1 MSNFIN
7 STAEFL
13 WNAMEQISSI
23 NLWPYVIGLIVLSLG
38 LSLFIQY
45 MQIKQASRRFAA
57 GIFNDK
63 TIRLCERIKRRSIF
77 PQTTELHDIFCY
89 RLSAI
94 YMANNDESLFFEN
107 INSVKNVTQ
116 NISWRLHL
124 LLTAYLTSQS
134 YLEVVT
140 TYQTLKTENHSTAD
154 IVRQLLQEYDWNTVS
169 DKATIAREKIINQQI
184 LEILHTLTATS
195 GERD

>member
-1 MSNFIN
+1 
-7 STAEFL
+7 
-13 WNAMEQISSI
+13 
-23 NLWPYVIGLIVLSLG
+23 
-38 LSLFIQY
+38 
-45 MQIKQASRRFAA
+45 
-57 GIFNDK
+57 
-63 TIRLCERIKRRSIF
+63 
-77 PQTTELHDIFCY
+77 
-89 RLSAI
+89 
-94 YMANNDESLFFEN
+94 
-107 INSVKNVTQ
+107 VTQ